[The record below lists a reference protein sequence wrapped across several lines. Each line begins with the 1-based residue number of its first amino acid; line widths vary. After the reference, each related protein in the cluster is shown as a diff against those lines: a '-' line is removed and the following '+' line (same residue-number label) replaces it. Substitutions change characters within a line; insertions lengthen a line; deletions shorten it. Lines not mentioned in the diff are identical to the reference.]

1 MKLNGWTDELGLKVS
16 TLVAGLI
23 GGVLALSMMPQLTW
37 RKAMTAVIGGGACA
51 AYATPIAAEILG
63 LTSRHLENGL
73 AFILGVIGMNILGG
87 IFRLSERWRDRPT
100 LDPEKIK
107 KLGDE

>member
-1 MKLNGWTDELGLKVS
+1 MTD
-16 TLVAGLI
+16 
-23 GGVLALSMMPQLTW
+23 
-37 RKAMTAVIGGGACA
+37 VIGGGACA

-63 LTSRHLENGL
+63 LASRHLENGL
-73 AFILGVIGMNILGG
+73 AFILGVIGMNVLGG